1 MKSRR
6 EEGIKVTDS
15 TPKPT
20 TFDKL
25 EWAVWPS
32 FAMLAGIQLDLFTRL
47 KDGPM
52 SIEQIA
58 HSIGVRPD
66 KLKPLLYALAA
77 AGLLAVERG
86 LFSNTSEAHHLLVR
100 GSPSYRGAKHKTLSQ
115 NWNAGL
121 KTADSIRT
129 GSPQA
134 KLDFSSASKDRLEI
148 FFRGN
153 HPQALRRGREL
164 VATYDLSSH
173 RTLLD
178 VGGGSGGLAIAIT
191 EALPYIRATVVDLPM
206 VASITQRIIEEAGA
220 SDRVQVMT
228 ADVLSDSLTGSFDAA
243 VLSSLIQ
250 VLSPDRAR
258 RALKNIGKVINP
270 GGGIY
275 IRGDIVDDS
284 GVSPLGS
291 VMRNLI
297 YLNIYDE
304 GQAYTEQEH
313 WEWLKEAGFE
323 DFERR
328 ILPDDFS
335 FVRARKPK

>member
-1 MKSRR
+1 MTASA
-6 EEGIKVTDS
+6 
-15 TPKPT
+15 PQAT
-20 TFDKL
+20 TIEKL

-32 FAMLAGIQLDLFTRL
+32 FAMLTGIQIDLFTIL

-52 SIEQIA
+52 TTEQIA
-58 HSIGVRPD
+58 DSIGVRSD

-77 AGLLAVERG
+77 VGLLTVERG
-86 LFSNTSEAHHLLVR
+86 LFSNTTEANRFLVR
-100 GSPSYRGAKHKTLSQ
+100 GSPSYRGGKHENILN
-115 NWNAGL
+115 NWKAGL

-148 FFRGN
+148 FYRSN
-153 HPQALRRGREL
+153 HAQAIRRGREL
-164 VATYDLSSH
+164 VTMYDLSSH

-178 VGGGSGGLAIAIT
+178 VGGGSGGLAIAII
-191 EALPYIRATVVDLPM
+191 EACPHIQATVVDLPT
-206 VASITQRIIEEAGA
+206 VTPITQGIVEEAGA

-228 ADVLSDSLTGSFDAA
+228 ADVLGDNLKGLFDAA

-250 VLSPDRAR
+250 VISPDKAGRV
-258 RALKNIGKVINP
+258 LKNVGKVIGP
-270 GGGIY
+270 GGVIY
-275 IRGDIVDDS
+275 IRGDVLDDS

-313 WEWLKEAGFE
+313 REWLKEAGFE
-323 DFERR
+323 DFERK
-328 ILPDDFS
+328 IIPDGFS
-335 FVRARKPK
+335 LIRARKPK

>member
-1 MKSRR
+1 M
-6 EEGIKVTDS
+6 TDA

-20 TFDKL
+20 ILDKL

-32 FAMLAGIQLDLFTRL
+32 FAMLAGIQLDLFSRL

-52 SIEQIA
+52 IAEQLA
-58 HSIGVRPD
+58 ESIGVRAE
-66 KLKPLLYALAA
+66 KLRPLLYALAA
-77 AGLLAVERG
+77 AGLLEFDG
-86 LFSNTSEAHHLLVR
+86 KLFSNTSEANHFLVR
-100 GSPSYRGAKHKTLSQ
+100 GSQSYRGAKQETLAK

-121 KTADSIRT
+121 RTADSIRR

-134 KLDFSSASKDRLEI
+134 KLDFSSGSERLEM

-164 VATYDLSSH
+164 IETYDLSSH

-178 VGGGSGGLAIAIT
+178 VGGGSGGAAIAIT
-191 EALPYIRATVVDLPM
+191 EAFPHIDATVVDLPK
-206 VASITQRIIEEAGA
+206 VTPITRRIVQEAGA
-220 SDRVQVMT
+220 GERVRVMT
-228 ADVLSDSLTGSFDAA
+228 ADVLTDSLTGSFDAA
-243 VLSSLIQ
+243 VLSSIIQ
-250 VLSPDRAR
+250 VLSADRAR
-258 RALKNIGKVINP
+258 QALKNIGKVVKP
-270 GGGIY
+270 GGSIY

-284 GVSPLGS
+284 GVSPLGA

-313 WEWLKEAGFE
+313 RDWLKEAGFE
-323 DFERR
+323 DFERKV
-328 ILPDDFS
+328 LPDEFS
-335 FVRARKPK
+335 LVRAKKAR